1 MTEHQ
6 IKAEQACPATH
17 PLEGV
22 GQLRNDFQ
30 GHSFPYKYTKYK
42 CDQGRIQ
49 DFCRRV
55 SSQPI
60 QEGFAAPLDHSC
72 KFNYKSIKF

>member
-1 MTEHQ
+1 MDGSEKMQRCLRMTEHQ

-42 CDQGRIQ
+42 CDEVHLYSNTYVQTFGGI
-49 DFCRRV
+49 
-55 SSQPI
+55 
-60 QEGFAAPLDHSC
+60 L
-72 KFNYKSIKF
+72 